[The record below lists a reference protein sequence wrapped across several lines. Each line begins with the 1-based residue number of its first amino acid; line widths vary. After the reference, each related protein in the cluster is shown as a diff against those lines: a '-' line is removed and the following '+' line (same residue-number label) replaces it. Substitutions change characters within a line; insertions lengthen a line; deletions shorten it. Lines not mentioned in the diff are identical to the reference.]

1 MALEKRRFSSEVIFF
16 ILFSKI
22 FFLKSNV
29 YTILMIFDLIKTLK
43 SYLRVT
49 FYTDSGYL
57 LGKYLFLF
65 HNTG

>member
-1 MALEKRRFSSEVIFF
+1 
-16 ILFSKI
+16 
-22 FFLKSNV
+22 
-29 YTILMIFDLIKTLK
+29 MIFDLIKTLK

-65 HNTG
+65 HNTGSKMAGASAICQLSS